1 MSNMKKRIGITQK
14 VMKHPH
20 YNETMECLDKNWTEF
35 LTELGILP
43 IPLPVVSTELIAEQ
57 WQLLKLDGLI
67 LSGGNTLKEYA
78 DDQDL
83 EENISQE
90 RDAYELALLKT
101 ATSTSTPILG
111 VCRGMQV
118 INVYYG
124 GKLIKRRGHSG
135 IRHALISENEDNHLF
150 LPAEVNSF
158 HDCFISPQEIGEDLF
173 PLAYDENGYIEAF
186 NHRKNNIL
194 AIMWHPEREFPTS
207 NEDYKT
213 IKKFFKA

>member
-1 MSNMKKRIGITQK
+1 MRCYSSKFSNYK
-14 VMKHPH
+14 
-20 YNETMECLDKNWTEF
+20 F
-35 LTELGILP
+35 
-43 IPLPVVSTELIAEQ
+43 S
-57 WQLLKLDGLI
+57 
-67 LSGGNTLKEYA
+67 KESKCPYCR
-78 DDQDL
+78 QD
-83 EENISQE
+83 
-90 RDAYELALLKT
+90 
-101 ATSTSTPILG
+101 
-111 VCRGMQV
+111 
-118 INVYYG
+118 G